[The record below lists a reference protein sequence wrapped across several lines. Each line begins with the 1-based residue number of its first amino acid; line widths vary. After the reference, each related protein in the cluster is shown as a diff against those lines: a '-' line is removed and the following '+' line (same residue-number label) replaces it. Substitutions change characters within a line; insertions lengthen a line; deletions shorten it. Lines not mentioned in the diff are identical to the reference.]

1 MKDLIKSI
9 KSLNGKFVAF
19 LPYIFPVLINVTRQS
34 EQSLRDFM
42 FQQFRELVQT
52 IGQHIRDYLQD
63 TVKLMLDFWDTPSLG
78 GILLLAE
85 AISEAVNDEFRV
97 YLPILVPQML
107 RELSRERM
115 LVRVMPHKV
124 IQAFEAFGTS
134 MDDYLYLVVPA
145 VLAIIEREDTSLQT
159 ALTVLNQLRKMSI
172 RLNFADMGSRIIHP
186 LLRILE
192 NARCTEL
199 REEVMIMLRTLV
211 RTFGQDYVLFVPTVD
226 KVLAR
231 CGIQCPEYDHL
242 VTQLLHSAP
251 VSFSAGGGYGI
262 AGTAGGAG
270 DGGLAE
276 AAATR
281 ALFSTPSRDG
291 ARGLAAR
298 EDGGEVTPAA
308 RIADLSRSWESFATR
323 DTKEEWLEW
332 MRQFSIA
339 FINGSPSEA
348 MRSCKSLAQEY
359 PPLMRELFN
368 AAFLSCWDE
377 LDDGTQGRLGEAL
390 KCALS
395 SKGIPP
401 ECLQTLLNLAEYMEH
416 EEKPLPISNLGSLA
430 KSCRAYAK
438 ALHYT
443 EKALDGAQDT
453 AAIIEELISINN
465 KLQLPEAAQG
475 ILLFAQRRKN
485 VVLQESWYEKLGR
498 WEEAKAVYE
507 AKQRSEPTNK
517 ALVLGR
523 MRCMHALSEWEG
535 LSNLCRDA
543 WPTFKAPQVAAFGA
557 SAAWHF
563 GDWDKLAE
571 YVAAMSSTSSYAMTG
586 SSGNSGDDSES
597 GGSGGSGSGGGNGGV
612 SGGSSSFYRAIISLH
627 KGNTE
632 EAVARI
638 DEERTALDNEFSALL
653 GESYDRAYGVSVQL
667 QQLAELEEVIEYRS
681 ATPERR
687 NAIRLLWE
695 ERLLACKRNIDT
707 WQGLLQVH
715 SLALTPQEDMRM
727 WIKFAG
733 ICRRSARYRLAFS
746 TLQSVAGTRLN
757 PDTIVATHT
766 ERMPAVVFAYIQTL
780 WDASKDNLPERT
792 KAFGMLRDFGRAL
805 GDGIMAGSIRNVYPR
820 SLGSAV
826 ASSNSAAATQS
837 PSLFFSPFHMSGSED
852 EVLDECYR
860 LKATASLK
868 LGEWELY
875 LTQTQDT
882 FGVETIPGILASFHD
897 ATEYQSGW
905 YKAWHEWAL
914 ANLEVVNYYER
925 TAAKRAANAG
935 LGPVASP
942 PLGQGGSGSGSSN
955 VSNSKEEAEAIT
967 GCLIAA
973 IHAFFKSIA
982 LGKDQTI
989 QDTLRLLTILFKY
1002 GRQKEVESALVEGF
1016 GTVSV
1021 DAWLQV
1027 IPQIIARISSPVQ
1040 AIRRLT
1046 NELLSSIGK
1055 DHPQALVYPL
1065 IVASKSNNITRLTQA
1080 RKLIDKMNKL
1090 FPALIEQALLVCQ
1103 ELIRVAI
1110 LWDEQWLEG
1119 LDAASR
1125 AYDHGRNF
1133 PGMLDVLEPLYQR
1146 LKDGPTTERESA
1158 FASKYGRDLG
1168 NAYDYCQKYK
1178 EMGSPADVHNAWLIY
1193 SKVYNA
1199 INKQLSQQT
1208 TLDLKFVS
1216 PRLESAKNMDLAVPG
1231 TYKSGA
1237 PIVKIARIRPLLS
1250 MIPSKQKPRKLSIVG
1265 SNGVDYQFLLK
1276 GHEDLRQDERV
1287 MQFFRLV
1294 NNLLQSDS
1302 ETSKSHLSI
1311 GCYDVVP
1318 LSPCSGLIGW
1328 VPHSDTLHVL
1338 IKEYRD
1344 AKDIVLNIE
1353 HRLMLQMAPQYDKL
1367 TLPQKVEVFQY
1378 ALDMTEGNDL
1388 ERILWLKSANSEGW
1402 LERRTT
1408 YTRSVAVMS
1417 MVGYIL
1423 GLGDRHP
1430 SNLMLDRY
1438 TGRVVHIDFGDCF
1451 EVAMQRDKYPE
1462 KIPFRLTRML
1472 VNAMEISGIEG
1483 NFRYTCENVMS
1494 VLRENRDSLMA
1505 VLEAFV
1511 YDPLLNWRLFTK
1523 NSPATDSSSSNGNSD
1538 GDTAQQSSANAVSDS
1553 SSSSPSKETSP
1564 NGAAAVAAAAGGGNG
1579 GAPVSVVPGTE
1590 NAEEAAEKS
1599 DPTNERALSVIKRVS
1614 TKLTGK
1620 DFGSETLDVAQQV
1633 DRLIQDATS
1642 QENLC
1647 QCYIGWCP
1655 FW

>member
-1 MKDLIKSI
+1 MKDLIRSI

-19 LPYIFPVLINVTRQS
+19 LPYIFPVLIKVTRQS

-42 FQQFRELVQT
+42 FQQLRELVKT
-52 IGQHIRDYLQD
+52 IGSHIRDYLQD
-63 TVKLMLDFWDTPSLG
+63 TVNLMLDFWDTPSLG
-78 GILLLAE
+78 SILLLSE

-107 RELSRERM
+107 REISRERID
-115 LVRVMPHKV
+115 LRVKAHKV
-124 IQAFEAFGTS
+124 IQTFEAFGTS

-145 VLAIIEREDTSLQT
+145 ILAMIEQEDTPLQT
-159 ALTVLNQLRKMSI
+159 ALTALNQLRKMSL
-172 RLNFADMGSRIIHP
+172 RLNFTDMGSRIIHP

-192 NARCTEL
+192 GTSSPEL
-199 REEVMIMLRTLV
+199 REEVMTTLCSIV
-211 RTFGQDYVLFVPTVD
+211 RSLGQDYVLFIPAVG
-226 KVLAR
+226 KVLYR
-231 CGIQCPEYDHL
+231 CGVHNKDYDEL
-242 VTQLLHSAP
+242 VSKLLRNAP
-251 VSFSAGGGYGI
+251 LSSGFGYG
-262 AGTAGGAG
+262 GV
-270 DGGLAE
+270 GGLE
-276 AAATR
+276 SGGMESVAAR

-298 EDGGEVTPAA
+298 EDGDKLTPAA
-308 RIADLSRSWESFATR
+308 RVASLSKIWESFATQN
-323 DTKEEWLEW
+323 TKEEWLEW
-332 MRQFSIA
+332 IRQFSIA

-348 MRSCKSLAQEY
+348 MRSCKSLAQDY

-377 LDDGTQGRLGEAL
+377 FDDATQSRLGEAL
-390 KCALS
+390 KRALS

-416 EEKPLPISNLGSLA
+416 EEKPLPISDLGALA

-453 AAIIEELISINN
+453 SAVIEELISINN

-475 ILLFAQRRKN
+475 VLLFAQSRQN

-498 WEEAKAVYE
+498 WEDAKAVYE
-507 AKQRSEPTNK
+507 EKQRREPTNK

-523 MRCMHALSEWEG
+523 MRCMYALSEWEG

-563 GDWDKLAE
+563 GDWEKLSE
-571 YVAAMSSTSSYAMTG
+571 YVSAMSDSSYSSSMIG
-586 SSGNSGDDSES
+586 SSNGADDSDS
-597 GGSGGSGSGGGNGGV
+597 GNAGAGNGG
-612 SGGSSSFYRAIISLH
+612 SSKDRSFYRAIISLH
-627 KGNTE
+627 NGNTADAVKRIE
-632 EAVARI
+632 EV
-638 DEERTALDNEFSALL
+638 RTALDNEFSALL
-653 GESYDRAYGVSVQL
+653 GESYDRAYGLSVQL
-667 QQLAELEEVIEYRS
+667 QQLAELEEVIEYRGAS
-681 ATPERR
+681 LERR
-687 NAIRLLWE
+687 DAIRMLWE
-695 ERLLACKRNIDT
+695 ERLRACKRNIDT
-707 WQGLLQVH
+707 WQSILQVH

-727 WIKFAG
+727 MIKFSN
-733 ICRRSARYRLAFS
+733 ICRRSERYRLAFS
-746 TLQSVAGTRLN
+746 TLQTIAGARLD
-757 PDTIVATHT
+757 PDTVVPIYT
-766 ERMPAVVFAYIQTL
+766 ESMPAVVFAYIQTL
-780 WDASKDNLPERT
+780 WDANRDNLPARMR
-792 KAFGMLRDFGRAL
+792 AFEMLRDFGHGL
-805 GDGIMAGSIRNVYPR
+805 NDGIMSGTIRYVYPR
-820 SLGSAV
+820 PL
-826 ASSNSAAATQS
+826 ASSGAGNSSLQS
-837 PSLFFSPFHMSGSED
+837 SFFSSLTGSEED
-852 EVLDECYR
+852 DDALDECYR

-882 FGVETIPGILASFHD
+882 FNAETIPGILASFHD

-905 YKAWHEWAL
+905 YKAWHSWAL
-914 ANLEVVNYYER
+914 VNLEVVNYYER
-925 TAAKRAANAG
+925 KSSKRNSMG
-935 LGPVASP
+935 LVPATSP
-942 PLGQGGSGSGSSN
+942 PLGQMQTPPLTLLGSGSS
-955 VSNSKEEAEAIT
+955 KEDADAIT
-967 GCLIAA
+967 SCLISA

-1002 GRQKEVESALVEGF
+1002 GRQKEVESALLDGF
-1016 GTVSV
+1016 KTVSV

-1065 IVASKSNNITRLTQA
+1065 IVASKSNNLTRLTQA

-1090 FPALIEQALLVCQ
+1090 FPTLIEQALLVCQ

-1110 LWDEQWLEG
+1110 LWDEQWIEG

-1133 PGMLDVLEPLYQR
+1133 PGMLETLEPLYQR

-1158 FASKYGRDLG
+1158 FVSKYGRDLID
-1168 NAYDYCQKYK
+1168 AYDCCKRYEQGGNIA
-1178 EMGSPADVHNAWLIY
+1178 EVQQAWRIY
-1193 SKVYNA
+1193 SSVYNA
-1199 INKQLSQQT
+1199 INKQLTQQT

-1216 PRLESAKNMDLAVPG
+1216 PRLENAKNMDLAVPG
-1231 TYKSGA
+1231 TYKSDA
-1237 PIVKIARIRPLLS
+1237 PIVKIAHIRPLLS

-1294 NNLLQSDS
+1294 NNLLQSNS

-1318 LSPCSGLIGW
+1318 LSPSSGLIGW

-1378 ALDMTEGNDL
+1378 ALSMTEGNDL
-1388 ERILWLKSANSEGW
+1388 ERILWFKSANSEGW

-1472 VNAMEISGIEG
+1472 INAMEISGIEG
-1483 NFRYTCENVMS
+1483 NFRYTCEHVMS
-1494 VLRENRDSLMA
+1494 VLRENKDSLMA

-1523 NSPATDSSSSNGNSD
+1523 NSPVPNNNSD
-1538 GDTAQQSSANAVSDS
+1538 GNSSGATKDS
-1553 SSSSPSKETSP
+1553 TESSEKE
-1564 NGAAAVAAAAGGGNG
+1564 A
-1579 GAPVSVVPGTE
+1579 TE
-1590 NAEEAAEKS
+1590 NPPSGAGAVVATSGSITTNTLQNTETAEEAAEKS
-1599 DPTNERALSVIKRVS
+1599 DPTNEKALSVIKRVS

-1620 DFGSETLDVAQQV
+1620 DFGGETLDVAQQV
-1633 DRLIQDATS
+1633 DKLIQDATS